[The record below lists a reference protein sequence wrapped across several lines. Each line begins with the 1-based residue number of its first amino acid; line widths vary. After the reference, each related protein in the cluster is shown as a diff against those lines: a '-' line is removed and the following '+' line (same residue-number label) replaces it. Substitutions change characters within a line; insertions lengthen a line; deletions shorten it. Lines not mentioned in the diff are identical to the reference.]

1 MEKKL
6 ADWRGN
12 NGCEVDVHR
21 EWHNYQPK
29 MRIPNGKSVRLRPC
43 SCILSFSVTQRA
55 FPVLQ
60 RAKGKLLAEVMAQGA
75 GV

>member
-1 MEKKL
+1 M
-6 ADWRGN
+6 
-12 NGCEVDVHR
+12 HT
-21 EWHNYQPK
+21 
-29 MRIPNGKSVRLRPC
+29 I
-43 SCILSFSVTQRA
+43 FSVTQRA

>member
-1 MEKKL
+1 L
-6 ADWRGN
+6 PG
-12 NGCEVDVHR
+12 
-21 EWHNYQPK
+21 
-29 MRIPNGKSVRLRPC
+29 
-43 SCILSFSVTQRA
+43 VTIIHVNHSLFTRQRA